1 MFLSRKTSK
10 AALSWIYI
18 FFFRINHSYSIVFES
33 VPMRIG
39 KDNISNVKIKV
50 YALVVFSS
58 RKPYSAIKSFLNF
71 TFDTKVFN
79 FLKECT

>member
-1 MFLSRKTSK
+1 
-10 AALSWIYI
+10 
-18 FFFRINHSYSIVFES
+18 
-33 VPMRIG
+33 MRIG

-71 TFDTKVFN
+71 TFDI
-79 FLKECT
+79 